1 MLHGAAGLSGRSSCF
16 FVAAED
22 SVQLFR
28 KVDATEFNAIAD
40 SGKFTTGEG
49 MMEGKWFATTGKHA
63 DQWGAKLNS
72 GQGLTVETRIP
83 RSVADQLHFEGGKLD
98 GIGPGWYAEGGGLDL
113 INQFMDGIRAW
124 P

>member
-1 MLHGAAGLSGRSSCF
+1 VAAGESAVVARAG
-16 FVAAED
+16 VAANAGED

-28 KVDATEFNAIAD
+28 NVDATEFDSIAD
-40 SGKFTTGEG
+40 TGKFTTGDG
-49 MMEGKWFATTGKHA
+49 MMEGKWFATNGEHA
-63 DQWGAKLNS
+63 EQWGTKLNG

-98 GIGPGWYAEGGGLDL
+98 GIGPGWYADGGGLDL
-113 INQFMDGIRAW
+113 INRFMDRIRLW